1 MMLYVHLG
9 KVMDAKPPHCC
20 VSLKL
25 ENKLLIK
32 IYKWLLLIDLSKA
45 FDCLPHDIL
54 LISKLTVYGLS
65 PNSIFIH
72 SSSSYST
79 NRCQEVNLH
88 GVFIGLVGI
97 KKGVPQGF
105 ILGPLY

>member
-9 KVMDAKPPHCC
+9 KVMDVKPPHCC

-65 PNSIFIH
+65 RNSIFIH
-72 SSSSYST
+72 SSYST
-79 NRCQEVNLH
+79 DRCQEVNLH
-88 GVFIGLVGI
+88 GVFISLVGI

-105 ILGPLY
+105 IHGPLY